1 MTITLEQ
8 LQKQIKEYTEEYA
21 IIEKFETEVQKLEQE
36 ITVLEA
42 ENSKKITYD
51 NHKLLFEK
59 KQFLPSVKEQ
69 AKEIAKTKVI
79 PLAQKVRNIPVSNYL
94 NAQLDADTILTK
106 ERADIINAANELYQR
121 IMAYNESYKQK
132 AHELGE
138 NFSQQGYGDLVD
150 KINAN
155 SYYNTYATGYLS
167 DQGDFFEGR
176 REKVF
181 SDPSDLSYIM
191 EGR

>member
-1 MTITLEQ
+1 MTVTLEE
-8 LQKQIKEYTEEYA
+8 LQKQVKEYTEEYA
-21 IIEKFETEVQKLEQE
+21 VIEKFETEVKNLEKE
-36 ITVLEA
+36 IADLEA
-42 ENSKKITYD
+42 ENSKKLTFD

-59 KQFLPSVKEQ
+59 KQFLPSVREQ
-69 AKEIAKTKVI
+69 AKEIARVKVI
-79 PLAQKVRNIPVSNYL
+79 PLSQKVRNLQVTSYL
-94 NAQLDADTILTK
+94 DAQLDADTALAK
-106 ERADIINAANELYQR
+106 ERADIIKIANELYQR
-121 IMAYNESYKQK
+121 IGAYNENYRQK

-138 NFSQQGYGDLVD
+138 AFSKQGYGALVD